1 MYNVLINVFII
12 MGIILSVLGGLFV
25 GMFGVMVA
33 YDLLHST
40 YNDFKLKLLKR
51 DFKNEKKLYI
61 MSQLDDLK
69 ERYPDLEINYKIK

>member
-1 MYNVLINVFII
+1 

-69 ERYPDLEINYKIK
+69 ERYPDLEIDYKIK

>member
-1 MYNVLINVFII
+1 

-61 MSQLDDLK
+61 MSQLEDLK
-69 ERYPDLEINYKIK
+69 ERYPDLEIDYKIK

>member
-61 MSQLDDLK
+61 MSQLEDLK
-69 ERYPDLEINYKIK
+69 ERYPDLEIDYKIK

>member
-1 MYNVLINVFII
+1 